1 MSQVKVDVKELGVD
15 MLTVVG
21 HKFGAPKGVAALY
34 IKDDVQLDNFF
45 HGGGQVQAYY
55 FIFSAHAL
63 LHQLF
68 YSRNAVPG
76 NGLHNICNMFCF
88 VVCPHVL

>member
-1 MSQVKVDVKELGVD
+1 MKVDVKELGVD
-15 MLTVVG
+15 MLTIVG

-34 IKDDVQLDNFF
+34 IKDGVQLDNFF

-55 FIFSAHAL
+55 CILSSHAL

-68 YSRNAVPG
+68 CSRNAD
-76 NGLHNICNMFCF
+76 LHKLCSTVCF
-88 VVCPHVL
+88 VLCPHKL